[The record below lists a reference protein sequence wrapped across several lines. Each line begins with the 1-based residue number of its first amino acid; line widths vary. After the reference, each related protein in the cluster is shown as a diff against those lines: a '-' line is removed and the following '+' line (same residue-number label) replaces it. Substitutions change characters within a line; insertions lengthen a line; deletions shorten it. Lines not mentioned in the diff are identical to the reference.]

1 MSLLGRSLTLGFFW
15 PIIINFLAD
24 LYHFFNIVIRHWLW
38 SLVLSYRSIWCSVSV
53 WIIYENLSFDST
65 FGTIARCTSSCLWF
79 NHSFIY
85 LGFRN
90 LCCCRCI
97 RWKLLLSRVICC
109 WILFHPTT
117 SFWLLIH
124 FQLLNIWIIVS
135 WVNDSRVLSNKSST
149 VIQVFKSVLFS
160 RNPVSC
166 CRFGLGNVLQVWIL
180 HYQVLESTR
189 SIIDWWS
196 LVCKTSLHKFLVMTN
211 VR

>member
-1 MSLLGRSLTLGFFW
+1 MCRCNWYSVNSTSCSSHTQTLIIDMSLLGRSLTLGFFW

-149 VIQVFKSVLFS
+149 VIQVFKSVYKYQKLLEIKLQNTYFIFQK
-160 RNPVSC
+160 SC
-166 CRFGLGNVLQVWIL
+166 VLLPIWA
-180 HYQVLESTR
+180 
-189 SIIDWWS
+189 W
-196 LVCKTSLHKFLVMTN
+196 
-211 VR
+211 